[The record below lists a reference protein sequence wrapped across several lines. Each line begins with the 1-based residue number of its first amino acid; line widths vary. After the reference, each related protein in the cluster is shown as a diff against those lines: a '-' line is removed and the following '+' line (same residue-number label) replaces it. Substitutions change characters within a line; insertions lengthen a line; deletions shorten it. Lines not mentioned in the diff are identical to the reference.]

1 MAIYTYAKLTEEQ
14 LGKVRA
20 FEEETDRRVLVLRSY
35 NAQPDELGEEE
46 LEKLQDLEAELGYVI
61 LAVK

>member
-1 MAIYTYAKLTEEQ
+1 MPIYTYAKLTEEQ

-20 FEEETDRRVLVLRSY
+20 FEEKTDKRVLVLRSY
-35 NAQPDELGEEE
+35 SAQPDELSEGE
-46 LEKLQDLEAELGYVI
+46 LEKLQDLETELGYVI

>member
-1 MAIYTYAKLTEEQ
+1 MPIYTYAKLTEEQ

-20 FEEETDRRVLVLRSY
+20 FEEETDKRILALRSY
-35 NAQPDELGEEE
+35 NMQPDELSEEE
-46 LEKLQDLEAELGYVI
+46 LEKLQALEAELGYVI